1 MVAEKPEAAPAAG
14 AIVAVGQARSAG
26 SKLPAADLEGVKQ
39 LLTQTK
45 AIGIILPQPDIR
57 AIIDKTAQFVAKNG
71 EQCCSAA
78 TAAAAAA
85 ALHPVVQHHVSMVA
99 SNDALMY

>member
-1 MVAEKPEAAPAAG
+1 MVAETPEAAPAAG

-45 AIGIILPQPDIR
+45 AIGIILPPPDIR

-71 EQCCSAA
+71 EQCCQLLLLLLLLSSILA
-78 TAAAAAA
+78 
-85 ALHPVVQHHVSMVA
+85 PCC
-99 SNDALMY
+99 